1 MNELFRWSKVFTF
14 AGAIV
19 AYLIGS
25 GFASGQE
32 AMQFFTAFGPAGCFG
47 AIVIT
52 LLLYIWFSSVIMEDG
67 RRLQLDSAN
76 KIFTYYCGRY
86 LGKFFEI
93 FTPIF
98 LFLVFSVMI
107 AGAGATLNEYYGLNP
122 QTGRIIMAV
131 LALGTVILG
140 LDGLVSIV
148 SKIGPAIIIFAVIVG
163 IGNIVMNP
171 SGLAK
176 ANETMAS
183 IKVTKAA
190 SNWLISGIIF
200 PAMGCIMLAPFLAQL
215 GKEAGSKKEAKTGGF
230 IGGFAFAAAVMVM
243 AYGLMASIGDL
254 YNKDVPSLFIADK
267 MFPAIG
273 ILFSVILFAG
283 IYTTAVPMLWL
294 SCNRLVSDEKDKKFK
309 ILALILT
316 IIAFIGGQFS
326 FSALVNSLYPIS
338 GYFGIILMLC
348 ILKTQ
353 LKKKEV
359 PSVEIKKV
367 S

>member
-1 MNELFRWSKVFTF
+1 MLV
-14 AGAIV
+14 GAVI
-19 AYLIGS
+19 
-25 GFASGQE
+25 
-32 AMQFFTAFGPAGCFG
+32 
-47 AIVIT
+47 IT

-176 ANETMAS
+176 ANETMAV
-183 IKVTKAA
+183 K
-190 SNWLISGIIF
+190 
-200 PAMGCIMLAPFLAQL
+200 
-215 GKEAGSKKEAKTGGF
+215 
-230 IGGFAFAAAVMVM
+230 
-243 AYGLMASIGDL
+243 
-254 YNKDVPSLFIADK
+254 
-267 MFPAIG
+267 
-273 ILFSVILFAG
+273 
-283 IYTTAVPMLWL
+283 
-294 SCNRLVSDEKDKKFK
+294 R
-309 ILALILT
+309 
-316 IIAFIGGQFS
+316 FS
-326 FSALVNSLYPIS
+326 FINQFLTSQRMDNTLPEPEGLRDGMDFEFS
-338 GYFGIILMLC
+338 GRGGAWRRSC
-348 ILKTQ
+348 CG
-353 LKKKEV
+353 
-359 PSVEIKKV
+359 
-367 S
+367 

>member
-1 MNELFRWSKVFTF
+1 MNKTFRWSKVFTF
-14 AGAIV
+14 SGAIV

-32 AMQFFTAFGPAGCFG
+32 AMQFFTAFGPIGCLG
-47 AIVIT
+47 AVIIT
-52 LLLYIWFSSVIMEDG
+52 LFLYIWFSSVIMEDG

-76 KIFTYYCGRY
+76 KIFTYYCGKY
-86 LGKFFEI
+86 LGQFFEI

-107 AGAGATLNEYYGLNP
+107 AGAGATLTEYYGLNP
-122 QTGRIIMAV
+122 QIGRILMAV
-131 LALGTVILG
+131 LSLGTVILG
-140 LDGLVSIV
+140 LDGLVGIV

-163 IGNIVMNP
+163 IGNIIMNP
-171 SGLAK
+171 SGLAR
-176 ANETMAS
+176 ADEA
-183 IKVTKAA
+183 IAAVQVTKAA
-190 SNWLISGIIF
+190 SNWVISGIIF

-215 GKEAGSKKEAKTGGF
+215 GKEAQSEKEAKAGGF
-230 IGGFAFAAAVMVM
+230 LGGFAFATAVMIM

-273 ILFSVILFAG
+273 VIFSFILFAG

-294 SCNRLVSDEKDKKFK
+294 SCNRLVPNEKDKRFK

-326 FSALVNSLYPIS
+326 FSALVNALYPIS

-353 LKKKEV
+353 LKNRKL
-359 PSVEIKKV
+359 SAA
-367 S
+367 